1 MTTPGLAR
9 PLVSFMIWPTRKPM
23 AFFLPAL

>member
-9 PLVSFMIWPTRKPM
+9 PFVSFMIWPTRKPM